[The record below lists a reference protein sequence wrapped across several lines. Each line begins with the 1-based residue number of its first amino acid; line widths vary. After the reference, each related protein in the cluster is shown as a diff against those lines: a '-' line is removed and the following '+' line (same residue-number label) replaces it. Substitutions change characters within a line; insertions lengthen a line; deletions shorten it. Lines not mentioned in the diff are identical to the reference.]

1 MLNKAQLIGNLGQ
14 KPQLVTTNSGLSV
27 TSLRVATSDRRKDKE
42 SDQWIEQVEW
52 HSVVLFGKQAENA
65 SKYLDKGSRVFVEG
79 RIQTRKWQDK
89 EGKDRYSTEIVAK
102 DVKYL
107 SSKGSKSSDEQYD
120 ENYEEVPF

>member
-1 MLNKAQLIGNLGQ
+1 M
-14 KPQLVTTNSGLSV
+14 
-27 TSLRVATSDRRKDKE
+27 ATSDRRKDKE

-79 RIQTRKWQDK
+79 RIQTR
-89 EGKDRYSTEIVAK
+89 YSTEIVAK